1 MYKAKIAINGFGR
14 IGRAFFK
21 LALTRKELEVVAIN
35 DLGDLDNLA
44 YLLQYD
50 SAYGRYEGEIKVEE
64 DGGKKYLSV
73 SPSSHEAAY
82 SAEVALATKAGSKGA
97 QKVLFLS
104 EKDPTM
110 LPWGALGVDIVV
122 EATGVF
128 DSFEKAEVHK
138 EAGAKRVIITAPAK
152 DEDVAD
158 SKTVLMGVNEEDLKT
173 CTISSNGSCTTNSVS
188 PVMQILAEKIGVK
201 KAFLSTTHGY
211 TATQSL
217 IDGST
222 KGHDWRRGRA
232 AAANIS
238 PSWTGAAIA
247 TTRAVKTLAGKFD
260 GASMRVPILT
270 GSLSCIVMLTER
282 PTTVEEINNIFK
294 ESEKEERWKGI
305 LKTTTD
311 QLVSSDIVG
320 DPYAAIIDLNLTKVV
335 DGDLCAVFSWYDN
348 EFGYTNTL
356 VQHVIRVAEL
366 M

>member
-1 MYKAKIAINGFGR
+1 MHKIKIAINGFGR

-21 LALTRKELEVVAIN
+21 LALTRKELEIVAIN
-35 DLGDLDNLA
+35 DLGDIDNLA

-50 SAYGRYEGEIKVEE
+50 SAYGRYGKEVKVEGGKLKV
-64 DGGKKYLSV
+64 DGGEYLFI
-73 SPSSHEAAY
+73 
-82 SAEVALATKAGSKGA
+82 
-97 QKVLFLS
+97 QK
-104 EKDPTM
+104 KDPTM

-128 DSFEKAEVHK
+128 DSYEKAKVHQK
-138 EAGAKRVIITAPAK
+138 VGAKRVVITAPAK
-152 DEDVAD
+152 DDD
-158 SKTVLMGVNEEDLKT
+158 GPDTKTVLMGVNEEELKT

-188 PVMQILAEKIGVK
+188 PVMQILSEKIGVK
-201 KAFLSTTHGY
+201 KAFLDTTHGY

-222 KGHDWRRGRA
+222 KGSDWRRGRA

-247 TTRAVKTLAGKFD
+247 TTRAVKALAGKFD
-260 GASMRVPILT
+260 GVSMRVPILT
-270 GSLSCIVMLTER
+270 GSLSCIVMLIEK

-294 ESEKEERWKGI
+294 EAEKEERWKGI

>member
-1 MYKAKIAINGFGR
+1 MPKKIAINGFGR

-21 LALTRKELEVVAIN
+21 LALTRKELEIVAIN
-35 DLGDLDNLA
+35 DLGDIENLA

-50 SAYGRYEGEIKVEE
+50 SAYGRYEKEIKVDEKN
-64 DGGKKYLSV
+64 GKKYLV
-73 SPSSHEAAY
+73 ISPSSHEA
-82 SAEVALATKAGSKGA
+82 SKGA

-110 LPWGALGVDIVV
+110 LPWGVLGVDIVV
-122 EATGVF
+122 EATGIY
-128 DSFEKAEVHK
+128 DSYEKAEVHK
-138 EAGAKRVIITAPAK
+138 KAGAKRVVITAPAR
-152 DEDVAD
+152 DEDGSVNSPQVSSD
-158 SKTVLMGVNEEDLKT
+158 GRTVLMGVNEDDLKT

-188 PVMQILAEKIGVK
+188 PVMQIMSEKLGAK

-211 TATQSL
+211 TAAQNL
-217 IDGST
+217 IDGPV

-247 TTRAVKTLAGKFD
+247 TTRAVKSLAGKFD
-260 GASMRVPILT
+260 GASMRVPIIT
-270 GSLSCIVMLTER
+270 GSLSCIVLVSGK

-294 ESEKEERWKGI
+294 ETEKEERWKGI
-305 LKTTTD
+305 LRTTTD
-311 QLVSSDIVG
+311 QIVSSDIVG
-320 DPYAAIIDLNLTKVV
+320 DPHAAVIDLSLTKVV

-356 VQHVIRVAEL
+356 VSHVLKVAKL
-366 M
+366 I